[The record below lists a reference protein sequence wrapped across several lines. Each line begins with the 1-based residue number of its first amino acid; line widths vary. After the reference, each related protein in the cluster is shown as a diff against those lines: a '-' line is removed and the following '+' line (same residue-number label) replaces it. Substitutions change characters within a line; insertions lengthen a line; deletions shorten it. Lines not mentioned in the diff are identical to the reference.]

1 MYILVR
7 KIDNIIIGS
16 AMNPINKENAEKKGY
31 IIYEMDKS
39 EFSEKM
45 IGAKLEGFDEIK

>member
-1 MYILVR
+1 MYLLVR

-16 AMNPINKENAEKKGY
+16 AMNPINKQNADENGY
-31 IIYEMDKS
+31 DIYEIDKS

-45 IGAKLEGFDEIK
+45 LGAKLEGFDEVK